1 MVNIYNNIR
10 NFLIDENVLVA
21 VFNNYIYIYNY
32 QKINKLNNEEVIIKT
47 NFNLVIIQGKELKLK
62 KLMPSEIII
71 SGAPSKV
78 EFKNE

>member
-47 NFNLVIIQGKELKLK
+47 NSNLVIIQGKELKLK

>member
-32 QKINKLNNEEVIIKT
+32 QKIKKLNNEEVIIKT
-47 NFNLVIIQGKELKLK
+47 NSNLVIIQGKELKLK

>member
-47 NFNLVIIQGKELKLK
+47 NSNLVIIQGKELKLK

-71 SGAPSKV
+71 SGALSKV